1 MKPIKWLALAGTAAL
16 LAACGSKQ
24 EASKSNFEKAINDF
38 AGQERVCLPLGVG
51 MDAEQGIDAMASGML
66 GDKQIRIPLKN
77 TQGSRINKQALKQM
91 EVLVD
96 ADLYAQG
103 EDSTQAVGLGGASI
117 PVAVF
122 NRTEKGDNQVL
133 PSPHGPLLCLG
144 TQKVGDVVLFT
155 EPTAANGVTISKV
168 VYQAELVPEKW
179 LKKLLKNSD
188 KELAERV
195 EAPQR
200 QSVTLV
206 LTNQGWRDLRELR

>member
-1 MKPIKWLALAGTAAL
+1 MDTSAFRGEKEVNVRVIPKWIWTEWVQVCTQLKKYPAVNII
-16 LAACGSKQ
+16 SKL
-24 EASKSNFEKAINDF
+24 SSFDDLTCYLPAIN
-38 AGQERVCLPLGVG
+38 
-51 MDAEQGIDAMASGML
+51 
-66 GDKQIRIPLKN
+66 
-77 TQGSRINKQALKQM
+77 
-91 EVLVD
+91 
-96 ADLYAQG
+96 
-103 EDSTQAVGLGGASI
+103 
-117 PVAVF
+117 
-122 NRTEKGDNQVL
+122 
-133 PSPHGPLLCLG
+133 
-144 TQKVGDVVLFT
+144 VVLFT

>member
-1 MKPIKWLALAGTAAL
+1 M
-16 LAACGSKQ
+16 
-24 EASKSNFEKAINDF
+24 
-38 AGQERVCLPLGVG
+38 
-51 MDAEQGIDAMASGML
+51 
-66 GDKQIRIPLKN
+66 
-77 TQGSRINKQALKQM
+77 
-91 EVLVD
+91 D

-144 TQKVGDVVLFT
+144 THKVADVVLFT

-179 LKKLLKNSD
+179 VKKLLKNSD

-195 EAPQR
+195 ETPQR